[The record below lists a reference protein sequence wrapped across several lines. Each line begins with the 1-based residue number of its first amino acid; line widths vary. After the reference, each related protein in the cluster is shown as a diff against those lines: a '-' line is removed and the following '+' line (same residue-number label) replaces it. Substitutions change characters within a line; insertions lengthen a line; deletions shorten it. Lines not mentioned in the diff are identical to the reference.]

1 MTTGEGG
8 ILCTN
13 NKSVYEH
20 CKSFRTHGMIDRD
33 THSFLG
39 FNYRM
44 SEMNAIIGLEQ
55 LKKLDKVNKKELKIL
70 YIFYQ
75 SLKKIIKKILG
86 FKFKSQLKIFIIL
99 TFGVL

>member
-1 MTTGEGG
+1 MTTRRRDS
-8 ILCTN
+8 CTN

-33 THSFLG
+33 THFLG

-55 LKKLDKVNKKELKIL
+55 LKKLDKVNKK
-70 YIFYQ
+70 
-75 SLKKIIKKILG
+75 S
-86 FKFKSQLKIFIIL
+86 
-99 TFGVL
+99 

>member
-1 MTTGEGG
+1 
-8 ILCTN
+8 
-13 NKSVYEH
+13 
-20 CKSFRTHGMIDRD
+20 
-33 THSFLG
+33 
-39 FNYRM
+39 
-44 SEMNAIIGLEQ
+44 MNAIIGLEQ